1 MERVNTNLKRIAIEK
16 ERLTQEKGELIVQV
30 TDTEREN
37 RHQSEVISS
46 LKADKDSLESAL
58 YEVQEQARQLEVRKE
73 QLEGEN
79 QELIIRK
86 ENLQCNFLIH
96 IFLSTFKN
104 VMKYH
109 NDKISNYFD
118 RYLS

>member
-1 MERVNTNLKRIAIEK
+1 MQIARQKQALAEELVAVRKEIERVNNNLKRIAIEK

-58 YEVQEQARQLEVRKE
+58 YEVQEQFRQLEVRKE

-86 ENLQCNFLIH
+86 ENLQCE
-96 IFLSTFKN
+96 
-104 VMKYH
+104 
-109 NDKISNYFD
+109 
-118 RYLS
+118 

>member
-1 MERVNTNLKRIAIEK
+1 MLQIARQKQALAEELVAVRKEIERVNNNLKRIAIEK

-58 YEVQEQARQLEVRKE
+58 YEVQEQFRQLEVRKE

-86 ENLQCNFLIH
+86 ENLQC
-96 IFLSTFKN
+96 KW
-104 VMKYH
+104 K
-109 NDKISNYFD
+109 
-118 RYLS
+118 